1 MLAQLFGLG
10 IPLIIQQI
18 VDKVLAQGNLSS
30 LNFLGGLMVILA
42 LFQGILT
49 ALRTYIFVDT
59 TDRID
64 LTLGSSVVSRLLALP

>member
-1 MLAQLFGLG
+1 
-10 IPLIIQQI
+10 
-18 VDKVLAQGNLSS
+18 
-30 LNFLGGLMVILA
+30 MVILA

-64 LTLGSSVVSRLLALP
+64 LILGSSVVSRLLALPLRFFENVR